1 MLNLE
6 TKPLPERSK
15 KVFLVLEKDEKVF
28 DGIVVYIIKH
38 IRLGNLLERVDT
50 AVVSCDYPHIAAF
63 AADREV
69 LEQCRF
75 NW

>member
-6 TKPLPERSK
+6 TKPLTERSK
-15 KVFLVLEKDEKVF
+15 KVFLVLEKDEKVI

-50 AVVSCDYPHIAAF
+50 AVVSCDP
-63 AADREV
+63 
-69 LEQCRF
+69 
-75 NW
+75 